1 MPSCPMSSI
10 RGDSLD
16 RFLDDS
22 WSRLLYVLVSFVA
35 GAAGVVFSRWCLTV
49 GATGR
54 WGFPRAVRKAA
65 ATGVSRDVREPQL
78 VRPHSKA
85 LFPLDGPGAA
95 RTTKEAPD
103 ERNDEPPPQGC
114 D

>member
-1 MPSCPMSSI
+1 MSTI

-22 WSRLLYVLVSFVA
+22 WSRLLYVLVSSGA
-35 GAAGVVFSRWCLTV
+35 GAVFSRWCLTV
-49 GATGR
+49 TGR
-54 WGFPRAVRKAA
+54 WGFPRAVRKAV
-65 ATGVSRDVREPQL
+65 ATGVSRDDRELQL
-78 VRPHSKA
+78 ERLHSKA
-85 LFPLDGPGAA
+85 SFPLDGPGAA
-95 RTTKEAPD
+95 RSTKEAPD